1 MRVVRRLPLPTALEV
16 CVTGAKAV
24 DIVAFESI
32 IRSEFEEMPGMRLT
46 MAQAAVLWGLGPAHA
61 RDVIGGL
68 VERGT
73 LAFDER
79 GRVCRSQDLD
89 C

>member
-1 MRVVRRLPLPTALEV
+1 
-16 CVTGAKAV
+16 
-24 DIVAFESI
+24 
-32 IRSEFEEMPGMRLT
+32 MPGMRLT
-46 MAQAAVLWGLGPAHA
+46 MAQAAVLWGLGPAQA
-61 RDVIGGL
+61 RDVIGAL
-68 VERGT
+68 VDLGT